1 MPYYNPYVVV
11 VQQPMVYDYSQ
22 PISTIAPM
30 PSQSVA
36 DPAISLFDQGRDAFR
51 AGNYTSALSL
61 TNQAL
66 RTLPND
72 PALHEFR
79 SLALFAQGRFEDAA
93 APLYAVLSVGPGWD
107 WPTMIGLYPDVDTY
121 TRQLRALESYVTQN
135 PRSAA
140 ARFVLAYHYLTAG
153 HVEPA
158 IGQLRRAVQL
168 QPRDTLSSQLLQM
181 LEKAGQPAQAAP
193 AGAAQPAGPVLNGP
207 EPVAGAP
214 VAAAKVEGNLAGDW
228 TAEPGQDMSI
238 RLSFPEGNQ
247 FVWQVTRQGKTQ
259 EIRGDRTYGNGLLT
273 LAQTGDQAQQPPMV
287 GRVTWQDEN
296 HFTFKVIGGPPNDPG
311 LNFTKAP

>member
-1 MPYYNPYVVV
+1 M
-11 VQQPMVYDYSQ
+11 
-22 PISTIAPM
+22 
-30 PSQSVA
+30 A
-36 DPAISLFDQGRDAFR
+36 DPAISLFDQGREAFK

-61 TNQAL
+61 TDQAL

-107 WPTMIGLYPDVDTY
+107 WPTMIGLYADPETY
-121 TRQLRALESYVTQN
+121 TRQLRALESYVSQS
-135 PRSAA
+135 PQSAA

-158 IGQLRRAVQL
+158 IGQLRRVVQL
-168 QPRDTLSSQLLQM
+168 QPKDTLSAQLLQQ
-181 LEKAGQPAQAAP
+181 LDKAGQPGGAP
-193 AGAAQPAGPVLNGP
+193 ALGAAQPAAPALNGP

-214 VAAAKVEGNLAGDW
+214 VVAASKVEGSLAGNW
-228 TAEPGQDMSI
+228 TAEPGQDTSI
-238 RLSFPEGNQ
+238 RLSFEAGNQ

-273 LAQTGDQAQQPPMV
+273 LAQPGDQAQQQPMV
-287 GRVTWQDEN
+287 GRITWQDEN

-311 LNFTKAP
+311 LTFTKSP

>member
-22 PISTIAPM
+22 PISTTAPV

-36 DPAISLFDQGRDAFR
+36 DPAISLFDQGREAFKT
-51 AGNYTSALSL
+51 GNYTTALNL
-61 TNQAL
+61 TDQAL
-66 RTLPND
+66 RSLPND

-79 SLALFAQGRFEDAA
+79 SLVLFAQGRFEDAA
-93 APLYAVLSVGPGWD
+93 APLYAVLSLGPGWD

-135 PRSAA
+135 PQSAP

-153 HVEPA
+153 HVDSA
-158 IGQLRRAVQL
+158 IGQLRRVVQL
-168 QPRDTLSSQLLQM
+168 QPRDTLSAQLLQT
-181 LEKAGQPAQAAP
+181 LERAGQPAQAAAP
-193 AGAAQPAGPVLNGP
+193 GAAQPAAPALNGP

-214 VAAAKVEGNLAGDW
+214 VAASKVEGSLTGTW
-228 TAEPGQDMSI
+228 TAEPGQGTSI

-296 HFTFKVIGGPPNDPG
+296 HFTFKVFGGPPNDPG
-311 LNFTKAP
+311 LSFTKSP